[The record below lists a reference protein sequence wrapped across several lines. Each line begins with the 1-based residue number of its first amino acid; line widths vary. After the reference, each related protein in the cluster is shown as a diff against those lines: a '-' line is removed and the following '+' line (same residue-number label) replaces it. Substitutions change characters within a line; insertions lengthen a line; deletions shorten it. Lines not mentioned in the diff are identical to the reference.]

1 MQRKTKNH
9 SRVKVVKPIL
19 FQEVRGRRQETICLL
34 SGASPKESTAGY
46 KSTVLSL
53 LLAARSLTV
62 ARLSWFRTHACTLLT
77 HTNYLMSKS
86 AHVSKSPMR
95 RKDIPKERS
104 ATRVQQ
110 FWILPKQTLLPPK
123 LPTASQKFNG
133 KGVYDKNSSPRE
145 GRKSYFSQSLVVCLV
160 NYLYKLEKV
169 LSLHA
174 SIK

>member
-1 MQRKTKNH
+1 MQRKTKKH

-19 FQEVRGRRQETICLL
+19 FQEERGRRQETNICLL

-53 LLAARSLTV
+53 LLATRLLNV
-62 ARLSWFRTHACTLLT
+62 ARLSWFGTYACTLLT
-77 HTNYLMSKS
+77 HTNYLISKS
-86 AHVSKSPMR
+86 AHISKSPMR

-104 ATRVQQ
+104 ATRMQQ

-133 KGVYDKNSSPRE
+133 KGV
-145 GRKSYFSQSLVVCLV
+145 V
-160 NYLYKLEKV
+160 
-169 LSLHA
+169 
-174 SIK
+174 